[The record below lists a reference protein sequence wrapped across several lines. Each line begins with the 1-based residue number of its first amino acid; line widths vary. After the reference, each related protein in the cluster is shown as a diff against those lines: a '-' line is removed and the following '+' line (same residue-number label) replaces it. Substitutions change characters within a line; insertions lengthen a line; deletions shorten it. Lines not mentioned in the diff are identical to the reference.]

1 VFRGSVDST
10 PYGGTVYGSSMQIE
24 GYFTSSSPIPVQ
36 PSVPLPVQQPD
47 FYAVPLFGVPEEI
60 PGLPAVP
67 DVIESSDYLLT
78 PLN

>member
-36 PSVPLPVQQPD
+36 PSVPLPVEPETSWQPQLEVPTLEPLEVTPD
-47 FYAVPLFGVPEEI
+47 LSEPLFG
-60 PGLPAVP
+60 LPQ
-67 DVIESSDYLLT
+67 
-78 PLN
+78 